1 MNASQPEGR
10 ISAGRY
16 LKKGNIAWAIAVVLV
31 AILAIYALE
40 SNTAPRGPT
49 YTQTTSTVYEV
60 AASSV
65 IQSAVQQNPSG
76 YATTSTGALKST
88 YPGEQGAEDAIL
100 NGDQGQAA
108 ANMTVMVFDSANSS
122 QSYYGVFT
130 SNVKGLAGYTDIT
143 SILASYEQYGSC
155 YAYGEDVDGIAVAN
169 GVCTDGNV
177 FLQAHLS
184 SSESFAQLEDDLSS
198 LMGSMY
204 QSV

>member
-1 MNASQPEGR
+1 MNVDQPDSR
-10 ISAGRY
+10 TSAGSY
-16 LKKGNIAWAIAVVLV
+16 LKKGNIASVIAVVLV

-40 SNTAPRGPT
+40 SNTTTPGPT
-49 YTQTTSTVYEV
+49 YTQTTSTTYEV

-65 IQSAVQQNPSG
+65 IQSATQQNPAG
-76 YATTSTGALKST
+76 YVTTSTAALKAA

-108 ANMTVMVFDSANSS
+108 ANMTVVVFDSANSS

-130 SNVKGLAGYTDIT
+130 SNVKGLAGYTDVT